1 MGRSKEGKWEGE
13 RRKSSKEKEER
24 REVNKHARLLG

>member
-1 MGRSKEGKWEGE
+1 MGRSKEVKWEGV
-13 RRKSSKEKEER
+13 RRESSKEKEES